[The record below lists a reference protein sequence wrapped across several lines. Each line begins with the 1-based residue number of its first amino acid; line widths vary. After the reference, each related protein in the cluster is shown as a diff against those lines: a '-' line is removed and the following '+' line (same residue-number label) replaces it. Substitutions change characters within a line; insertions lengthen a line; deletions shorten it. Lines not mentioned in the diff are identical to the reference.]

1 MSILKKDGTLQ
12 ARYSHVFCDLLR
24 FSNRK
29 SEKFYYNSW
38 TRSKGKYAL
47 VDSDHTRMLEVL
59 NFLGIKYNLGNDGVR
74 GGREHDFIEVIYDG
88 RNKAVKKLREIEIS
102 KSALLYEKVCDL
114 PFWKEFAEQ

>member
-38 TRSKGKYAL
+38 TRNKGKYAL

-59 NFLGIKYNLGNDGVR
+59 DFLGIKYNLGNDGVVV
-74 GGREHDFIEVIYDG
+74 GSLCAISVAANLKSDTIE
-88 RNKAVKKLREIEIS
+88 E
-102 KSALLYEKVCDL
+102 
-114 PFWKEFAEQ
+114 